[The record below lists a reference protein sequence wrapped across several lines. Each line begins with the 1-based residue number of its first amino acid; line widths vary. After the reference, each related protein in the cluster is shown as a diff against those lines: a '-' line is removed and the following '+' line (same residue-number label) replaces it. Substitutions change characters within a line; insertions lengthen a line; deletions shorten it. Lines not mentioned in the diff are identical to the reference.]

1 MGKEKQIG
9 WSLRKPAAEKEAPR
23 LSLPGDV
30 RRYVAERFRSLEN
43 GGAIVLYLDA
53 DGRLLGEYPVESDRL
68 HRLPTILNV
77 WRMALIHGASS
88 LVLAKDRPAETA
100 EDARRDAELLED
112 LRWLMDE
119 FGIRVSDTVI
129 APDLGKRFHWDAPF
143 SIASSPA

>member
-1 MGKEKQIG
+1 MKGKSLG
-9 WSLRKPAAEKEAPR
+9 WNFRKPGVAKEETPK

-43 GGAIVLYLDA
+43 GSAIVLYLDGS
-53 DGRLLGEYPVESDRL
+53 GRLVGEYPTRSDRL
-68 HRLPTILNV
+68 HRIPTVLNI
-77 WRMALIHGASS
+77 WRMALLHDASS

-143 SIASSPA
+143 SIASFPA